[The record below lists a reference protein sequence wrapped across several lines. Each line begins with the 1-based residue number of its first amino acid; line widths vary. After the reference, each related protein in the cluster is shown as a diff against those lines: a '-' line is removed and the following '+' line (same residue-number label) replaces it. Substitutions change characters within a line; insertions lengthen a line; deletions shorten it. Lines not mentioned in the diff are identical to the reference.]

1 MKVVGC
7 TLMGAVINNHH
18 PFDNSIDSMQRVV
31 ALLKADEI
39 RMAALRAV
47 RSLGLHE
54 GYIGAG
60 FVRNM
65 IWDVRHNKLVQ
76 TPLNDVDVIYYDH
89 SELDPNHY
97 LIHEARLQQLMPSL
111 NWQVR
116 NQAIMHQRNRDQPYR
131 NILDALSH
139 WVEKETAVAVR
150 LNCSD
155 ELECVAAFGFD
166 VLFNDSISH
175 NPKCD
180 LNSFNQ
186 RVAEKQW
193 QVIWPKL
200 TVIR

>member
-1 MKVVGC
+1 VVGC
-7 TLMGAVINNHH
+7 TLMVAVIINCPPLDNN
-18 PFDNSIDSMQRVV
+18 IDSMQRVV
-31 ALLKADEI
+31 ALLKADVM
-39 RMAALRAV
+39 RMAALDAV
-47 RSLGLHE
+47 RSLGLHQ

-65 IWDVRHNKLVQ
+65 VWDVRHNNSVQ
-76 TPLNDVDVIYYDH
+76 TPLNDVDVIYYDR
-89 SELDPNHY
+89 SELDPNYY
-97 LIHEARLQQLMPSL
+97 LMHEARLHQLMPNL

-116 NQAIMHQRNRDQPYR
+116 NQAIMHQRNGHQPYK
-131 NILDALSH
+131 NIVDALSH

-150 LNCSD
+150 LNRIN
-155 ELECVAAFGFD
+155 ELECIAAFGFD
-166 VLFNDSISH
+166 VLFNDSISR

-180 LNSFNQ
+180 LEIFNQ